1 MVNRQVNK
9 QINGQVN
16 EYVNK
21 QINMRNIYYI
31 LGIIAIILLILY
43 IEKNYN
49 SPAPI
54 ETNGLSHPNM
64 YLNSDEILIIKQK
77 IANNEQPWKFAYD
90 NMINDNDKWLNM
102 PIQSVIFGGNTSP
115 SEDIHDYNTDAPYIA
130 DGISGPDVDRA
141 DYTAVLN
148 MSRTVRNLGLAYALT
163 GKDIYA
169 ERAIILINAWTIDPD
184 TKMNP
189 KFTNSQSFI
198 EISASIPA
206 MFYGADL
213 IWNYPGWN
221 QTDKDAFRQWVVQI
235 VESAKGW
242 DRDNNFENWRLVFIS
257 SGSVIIE
264 DADGRKYAFDRWK
277 SIIPDQV
284 NIDGSMKQE
293 LTRTNSLT
301 YSTYALNG
309 MLQTAEIARHYGVDL
324 YNYKLLDGRGLEK
337 ALDFHAPY
345 IVNSSNWTY
354 KQISQYKGDNSA
366 IYELAYSFKQKSSY
380 YDVINRWK
388 RPMYEMRVM
397 GQTTLTHANS
407 NFVLSGS
414 KEYGSGIE
422 KD

>member
-1 MVNRQVNK
+1 MVNK
-9 QINGQVN
+9 QI
-16 EYVNK
+16 NK
-21 QINMRNIYYI
+21 QINMRSIYYI
-31 LGIIAIILLILY
+31 LGIMSIILLTLY
-43 IEKNYN
+43 IEKNYSGSVPVEIN
-49 SPAPI
+49 S
-54 ETNGLSHPNM
+54 LSHPNM
-64 YLNSDEILIIKQK
+64 YLNDDEISIIKRK
-77 IANNEQPWKFAYD
+77 IGNDEQPWRVAYD
-90 NMINDNDKWLNM
+90 NMINDDDKWLNM
-102 PIQSVIFGGNTSP
+102 PIQSVTFGGNISP
-115 SEDIHDYNTDAPYIA
+115 GGDIHEYNTGVPYIT
-130 DGISGPDVDRA
+130 DGISGPDVDRT
-141 DYTAVLN
+141 DYNAAIN
-148 MSRTVRNLGLAYALT
+148 MSRTVRNLGLVYALT
-163 GKDIYA
+163 GKDVYA
-169 ERAIILINAWTIDPD
+169 EKAIILINAWTIDPD

-198 EISASIPA
+198 ELSVSIPA

-221 QTDKDAFRQWVVQI
+221 QTDKDAFRQWVAQMI
-235 VESAKGW
+235 EDAKGW
-242 DRDNNFENWRLVFIS
+242 NRDNNFENWRLVFIS
-257 SGSVIIE
+257 SGSVITE
-264 DADGRKYAFDRWK
+264 DVVSRKYAFDRWK
-277 SIIPDQV
+277 SIIPDQM
-284 NIDGSMKQE
+284 NLDGSMKQE

-345 IVNSSNWTY
+345 IINSSNWTY
-354 KQISQYKGDNSA
+354 KQIYQYKGDNSA

-397 GQTTLTHANS
+397 GQTTLTHADS

-414 KEYGSGIE
+414 KGYSSGVE